1 MGNFIPKLEL
11 KVGSQRRDDELP
23 YPLPEIRGQS
33 LVISL
38 TTLVL
43 FFLNGKT
50 FKKFP
55 VFILIVW
62 YINIIQDGFGFT

>member
-23 YPLPEIRGQS
+23 YALPEIRGQS

-43 FFLNGKT
+43 FFLKWE
-50 FKKFP
+50 KF
-55 VFILIVW
+55 
-62 YINIIQDGFGFT
+62 

>member
-38 TTLVL
+38 TTLGL
-43 FFLNGKT
+43 FFLKWE
-50 FKKFP
+50 KFLK
-55 VFILIVW
+55 VASFHLDSMV
-62 YINIIQDGFGFT
+62 Y

>member
-23 YPLPEIRGQS
+23 YALPEIRGQS
-33 LVISL
+33 LVLSL

-43 FFLNGKT
+43 FFIKGEN
-50 FKKFP
+50 F
-55 VFILIVW
+55 
-62 YINIIQDGFGFT
+62 

>member
-23 YPLPEIRGQS
+23 YALPEIWGQS
-33 LVISL
+33 LVLSL

-43 FFLNGKT
+43 FFLKSEN
-50 FKKFP
+50 F
-55 VFILIVW
+55 
-62 YINIIQDGFGFT
+62 

>member
-23 YPLPEIRGQS
+23 YPLPEIWGQS
-33 LVISL
+33 LVLSL

-43 FFLNGKT
+43 FFLKSEN
-50 FKKFP
+50 F
-55 VFILIVW
+55 
-62 YINIIQDGFGFT
+62 